1 MKKVACGITL
11 FLIIVCTLI
20 LAFNVQKVN
29 SNWTW
34 TETIYIRADGS
45 IYPSGAPI
53 SSADK
58 TTYTLTDDIVGEVPQ
73 DFSAIVIERDNII
86 INGNGFAVE
95 GMGAM
100 RSTGIKLIFRSNVTI
115 INITIRN
122 FYWAIWLDESSSN
135 TISENNIAESNGM
148 GVGVLNSSNNTISG
162 NNITNCWDGIWL
174 GISSNNKISR
184 NNITN
189 SRCGLHLAGS
199 SNNIVN
205 ENSFVKSGLFV
216 YDSYGNVVNDNMVNG
231 KPLICL
237 EGVSN
242 TSVGEAGQ
250 VVLVRCDQVIVKGL
264 NLSDTFMGVEL
275 WQTNNTQIMGNNIAG
290 NSLCGIGILNSS
302 SNIIN
307 GNNITNNGY
316 GIFLEGS
323 SSNSICQNKVIR
335 NDYGIFLVESSDNNI
350 HHNNLIN
357 NTKQVYDY
365 SWDYGGS
372 ISLNVWDDDYPS
384 GGNYWSDCGGA
395 DLYGGSYQNE
405 TGTDGIGD
413 APYTID
419 ANNEDR
425 YPLMA
430 PFNTFR
436 AGVWNGITYD
446 VAVIS
451 NSTVS
456 GFNFN
461 VDLKSVSFNVTGDDG
476 TIGFCRVTIPKSLLW
491 ADDGWIILVD
501 DQPVTDYTRFQDENF
516 TYLYFTYNHST
527 QTVIIQGTN
536 AIPEFSST
544 LSITMLMLTTLITTI
559 ILKTKR
565 KRQYP

>member
-1 MKKVACGITL
+1 
-11 FLIIVCTLI
+11 
-20 LAFNVQKVN
+20 
-29 SNWTW
+29 
-34 TETIYIRADGS
+34 
-45 IYPSGAPI
+45 
-53 SSADK
+53 
-58 TTYTLTDDIVGEVPQ
+58 
-73 DFSAIVIERDNII
+73 
-86 INGNGFAVE
+86 
-95 GMGAM
+95 M

-216 YDSYGNVVNDNMVNG
+216 YDSYENVVNDNMVNG
-231 KPLICL
+231 KPLIYL

-242 TSVGEAGQ
+242 TSLGEAGQ
-250 VVLVRCDQVIVKGL
+250 VVLVQCDQLIVKGL

-384 GGNYWSDCGGA
+384 GGNYWSDYGGA

-461 VDLKSVSFNVTGDDG
+461 VDLKSVSFNVTDDDG